1 MEVCKS
7 PNTYLVVIIGNLP
20 EKLDY
25 LRSKDVRLVESIESG
40 LHPYEQVRELET
52 LTARMNDYQE
62 KVVITTY
69 SPYIMAHLDN
79 LVQGSN
85 NPVTRERQSQHL
97 FNKNAN
103 SFISHEKVEVYRTER
118 DKVSAC
124 DKLVAIPYSEDKG
137 FDWNTLSEPSVDIQQ
152 IFFKIYEEEKP
163 NNG

>member
-1 MEVCKS
+1 MEIYRS
-7 PNTYLVVIIGNLP
+7 PDTNLVVIIGNLP

-52 LTARMNDYQE
+52 LTARVQDYQE

-85 NPVTRERQSQHL
+85 NPVTRSQHL
-97 FNKNAN
+97 FNKNAS
-103 SFISHEKVEVYRTER
+103 SFISHEKVEVYRTE
-118 DKVSAC
+118 KGTC
-124 DKLVAIPYSEDKG
+124 DRLIAIPYSEDKG
-137 FDWNTLSEPSVDIQQ
+137 FGWDTLSEPSVDIQQ
-152 IFFKIYEEEKP
+152 IFFKIYEEEKLS
-163 NNG
+163 NG

>member
-1 MEVCKS
+1 MEIYRS

-25 LRSKDVRLVESIESG
+25 LRSEDVRLVESIESG

-52 LTARMNDYQE
+52 LTARVQDYQE

-85 NPVTRERQSQHL
+85 NPVTRERQRQFL
-97 FNKNAN
+97 FNKNAS
-103 SFISHEKVEVYRTER
+103 SFISYEKVEVYRTER
-118 DKVSAC
+118 DTC
-124 DKLVAIPYSEDKG
+124 DRLIAILYSEDKG
-137 FDWNTLSEPSVDIQQ
+137 FGWDTLSEPSVDIQQ
-152 IFFKIYEEEKP
+152 IFFKIYEEEKL